1 MCHKVILRYLC
12 FKSVLMRLVI
22 DIFKNTTG
30 FFFFLSEYYSKQVF
44 KLLREGGWKL
54 FGFCISVRAVK

>member
-1 MCHKVILRYLC
+1 
-12 FKSVLMRLVI
+12 MRLVV

-30 FFFFLSEYYSKQVF
+30 FLKSEYCSKQVF

-54 FGFCISVRAVK
+54 FGFCISVRAVKYRSERQLCNPAV